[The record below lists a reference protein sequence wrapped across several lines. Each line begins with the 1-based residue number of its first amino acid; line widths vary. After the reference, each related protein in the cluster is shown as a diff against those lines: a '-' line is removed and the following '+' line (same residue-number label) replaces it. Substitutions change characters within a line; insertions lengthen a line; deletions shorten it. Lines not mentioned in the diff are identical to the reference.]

1 MKRQRSGGLVIGKR
15 RSDFRWEVHGGVARL
30 DAVHVAVAARA
41 ASRRVL
47 GTLGK
52 SSVAIVKVCA
62 VAHPRNIAHAI
73 NC

>member
-1 MKRQRSGGLVIGKR
+1 MKRQRSGGLVIRKR

-47 GTLGK
+47 GK

-73 NC
+73 NY